1 MRTDQK
7 CPEMVEL
14 AITTDFI
21 MKVYSLE
28 TLILGMR
35 TGLVVEVS
43 NREEVFPKGR
53 AKVKEEDGSA
63 KQRYH

>member
-7 CPEMVEL
+7 CPEMVAV

-21 MKVYSLE
+21 MKVDSPE

-35 TGLVVEVS
+35 TGLAAEVS
-43 NREEVFPKGR
+43 NREEAFPKGR
-53 AKVKEEDGSA
+53 AKVEEDGSA
-63 KQRYH
+63 KRRYH

>member
-1 MRTDQK
+1 MTTDQK

-14 AITTDFI
+14 DITTDFI

-35 TGLVVEVS
+35 TGLVAEVS

-53 AKVKEEDGSA
+53 AKVEEDGSA